1 MLHVELQNFF
11 FRHGID
17 LLHSESS
24 PYYCGTCLPSPS
36 ANLLHLGLS
45 ADHLSGRFT
54 TVMHKTCLCIF
65 TCLVKD
71 SQNAGYPI
79 HKISPCQHL
88 DKCTKYVCVNI
99 CYKKKWHMKLD
110 ENSPA
115 CYLRVKTEVP
125 CLHGSQN
132 VLVGQKCWLHCLSPC
147 PQCVITCVSR
157 LYWLGGWKMVGSN
170 SPFILLVFKPAHFFF
185 LPAPVKPKHGLKW
198 LGWCAKNEWR
208 WNGGVGAPKPAF

>member
-115 CYLRVKTEVP
+115 CYLRAKTEVP
-125 CLHGSQN
+125 CFSRKPKCFSGTEMLASLSFTMPTMCDHMRQPL
-132 VLVGQKCWLHCLSPC
+132 VLVG
-147 PQCVITCVSR
+147 R
-157 LYWLGGWKMVGSN
+157 L
-170 SPFILLVFKPAHFFF
+170 
-185 LPAPVKPKHGLKW
+185 
-198 LGWCAKNEWR
+198 E
-208 WNGGVGAPKPAF
+208 NGGFK